1 MKLAVL
7 MLLLLSEATT
17 EDKTNTCP
25 DRRHPTYHRRPQIF
39 QKIWIH
45 APRTTTINTDDEEE
59 TGQSRIRRGHWTRL
73 PPQVCFT
80 PLYSVHCMC
89 LFFKTFFCICH
100 KNVRYYYCCFTK
112 GVGEFKQDVERYQII
127 KD

>member
-7 MLLLLSEATT
+7 MLLLPSEATT

-39 QKIWIH
+39 QKMWIH

-59 TGQSRIRRGHWTRL
+59 TGQSRMRRDHWTRL
-73 PPQVCFT
+73 PHRFVSLHFIPSIVC
-80 PLYSVHCMC
+80 VC
-89 LFFKTFFCICH
+89 FFKTFFCIRH
-100 KNVRYYYCCFTK
+100 RNVRYYYCLFTK
-112 GVGEFKQDVERYQII
+112 GVGEFKQDVECYQII